1 LGKNFA
7 TTFVHYPFPAIGC
20 EDSPRLEV
28 GVLWNGVDV
37 AWHGLDIVNTCYGV
51 DYLVNRFVERLLFKC
66 LATKSQAEKNQQ
78 KKKVKI
84 AKAIRLWQ

>member
-1 LGKNFA
+1 LF
-7 TTFVHYPFPAIGC
+7 TTHFQLKDVKIAGGW
-20 EDSPRLEV
+20 RLEV

-66 LATKSQAEKNQQ
+66 LATKSQAEKKNNN
-78 KKKVKI
+78 KKG
-84 AKAIRLWQ
+84 